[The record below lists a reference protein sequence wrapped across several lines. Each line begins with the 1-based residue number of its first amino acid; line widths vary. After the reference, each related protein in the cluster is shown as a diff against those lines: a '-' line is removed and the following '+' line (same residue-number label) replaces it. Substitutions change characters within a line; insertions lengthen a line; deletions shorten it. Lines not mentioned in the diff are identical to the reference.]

1 MLGHYGQ
8 DEASRSHRGR
18 QNPHMK
24 KPSSP
29 AVSLYTRLNLQSQLI
44 GHMADR
50 ARINPAAPGAGIK
63 VAQLSAKMLDT
74 VRALDA
80 GKR

>member
-1 MLGHYGQ
+1 
-8 DEASRSHRGR
+8 
-18 QNPHMK
+18 MK
-24 KPSSP
+24 
-29 AVSLYTRLNLQSQLI
+29 LQSQLI

-63 VAQLSAKMLDT
+63 AAQVSSKMLGV

>member
-1 MLGHYGQ
+1 MNKT
-8 DEASRSHRGR
+8 A
-18 QNPHMK
+18 
-24 KPSSP
+24 SP
-29 AVSLYTRLNLQSQLI
+29 ASTTAARMRLQSQLI

-63 VAQLSAKMLDT
+63 VAQLSAKMLGT
-74 VRALDA
+74 VRGLDA